1 MAKGNR
7 NSGIFK
13 QDQVISQFSKDIRQ
27 NEKRNW
33 STISEKCTKQTETKT
48 VSKIRVS
55 QYNPSNPLNGS
66 KSWTKEQTAAYRT
79 QLKAKQKA
87 EKVIND
93 SL

>member
-27 NEKRNW
+27 NEKRDW
-33 STISEKCTKQTETKT
+33 STIAEKCTGNSTPKT
-48 VSKIRVS
+48 VSTIRIS
-55 QYNPSNPLNGS
+55 QYVPNNPLNGS
-66 KSWTKEQTAAYRT
+66 KNWTKEQTAAYRT